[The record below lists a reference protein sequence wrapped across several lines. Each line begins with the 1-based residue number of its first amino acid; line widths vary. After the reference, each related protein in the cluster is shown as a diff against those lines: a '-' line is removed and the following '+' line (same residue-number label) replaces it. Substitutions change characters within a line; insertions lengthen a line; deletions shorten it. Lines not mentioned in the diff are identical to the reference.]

1 MHLDSVDI
9 TGFRNFTSAAVRFSP
24 GRNLIF
30 GPNGSGKSNL
40 LETIHYLCTAKSFR
54 RATADLIVQNGA
66 DFFRIV
72 GEGKVGGEQ
81 ITLELAY
88 RPGERKHI
96 KINGVSH
103 SKVAVL
109 YEQFKVVFFG
119 PDDVELVY
127 GPPSVRRRF
136 LDISVAQLEAG
147 YIPLLWEYKKVV
159 AQRNA
164 LLRELGEAYD
174 SLGAIT
180 GDESLQ
186 VWDEKL
192 VELGLAINRSRGR
205 FIRDVSEL
213 AREFHNQLTATD
225 DMLEMR
231 YKASP
236 TLAEYSADAYHAKV
250 ESRRTRELLMRQSM
264 YGPHRDDVQF
274 LLCGEDCRS
283 YASRGQVKSAVLSVK
298 LAVLEHIKELCG
310 EPPILLLD
318 EIFSDL
324 DRNRLD
330 YLMPLLSDL
339 GQVIVTTSKLREV
352 KELGLF
358 ENSLRVESGS
368 IEKYT
373 F

>member
-1 MHLDSVDI
+1 VHLDSVDI
-9 TGFRNFTSAAVRFSP
+9 TGFRNFASSSTLFSP
-24 GRNLIF
+24 GKNLLF

-54 RATADLIVQNGA
+54 SATDDLIVHHGA

-72 GEGKVGGEQ
+72 GEGKVGAEPVT
-81 ITLELAY
+81 IELAY
-88 RPGERKHI
+88 RPGEKKRI
-96 KINGVSH
+96 KINSVLH

-109 YEQFKVVFFG
+109 YRQFKVVFFG

-136 LDISVAQLEAG
+136 LDISIAQLEAG

-174 SLGAIT
+174 SLGAIG

-186 VWDEKL
+186 VWNEKL
-192 VELGLAINRSRGR
+192 VELGLAINGSRAR
-205 FIRDVSEL
+205 FIREVSEL
-213 AREFHNQLTATD
+213 AGGYHNQLTTND
-225 DMLEMR
+225 DRLEIR

-236 TLAEYSADAYHAKV
+236 TLDEYSGDAYRAKL

-264 YGPHRDDVQF
+264 YGPHRDDLQF
-274 LLCGEDCRS
+274 LLSGDDCRS

-298 LAVLEHIKELCG
+298 LAVLEHVRKLC
-310 EPPILLLD
+310 EESPILLLD

-324 DRNRLD
+324 DKNRLD
-330 YLMPLLSDL
+330 CLMPMLEDL
-339 GQVIVTTSKLREV
+339 GQVIITTSKLGEV
-352 KELGLF
+352 KELSMF
-358 ENSLRVESGS
+358 ENLLRVDDGS

-373 F
+373 P

>member
-1 MHLDSVDI
+1 M
-9 TGFRNFTSAAVRFSP
+9 
-24 GRNLIF
+24 
-30 GPNGSGKSNL
+30 
-40 LETIHYLCTAKSFR
+40 
-54 RATADLIVQNGA
+54 
-66 DFFRIV
+66 V
-72 GEGKVGGEQ
+72 GEGKVGDEPVT
-81 ITLELAY
+81 IELAY
-88 RPGERKHI
+88 RSGEKKRI
-96 KINGVSH
+96 KINGVLH

-109 YEQFKVVFFG
+109 YGQFKVVFFG

-136 LDISVAQLEAG
+136 LDISIAQLEAG

-174 SLGAIT
+174 SLGAIA

-192 VELGLAINRSRGR
+192 IELGLAINGSRAR

-213 AREFHNQLTATD
+213 ASRFHSKLTAND
-225 DMLEMR
+225 DSLEIR

-236 TLAEYSADAYHAKV
+236 VLDEYSVGAYLSKL

-274 LLCGEDCRS
+274 LLSGDDCRS
-283 YASRGQVKSAVLSVK
+283 YASRGQVKSAVLAVK
-298 LAVLEHIKELCG
+298 FAVLEHVRELCG

-330 YLMPLLSDL
+330 CLMPLLEDL
-339 GQVIVTTSKLREV
+339 GQVIVTTSKLREI
-352 KELGLF
+352 KDLRMF
-358 ENSLRVESGS
+358 ENLLKVDAGV
-368 IEKYT
+368 IKKYT
-373 F
+373 P

>member
-1 MHLDSVDI
+1 VHLDSVEI
-9 TGFRNFTSAAVRFSP
+9 TGFRNFASAAVRLSP

-54 RATADLIVQNGA
+54 TAAADLIVQNGA

-72 GEGKVGGEQ
+72 GEGTVGGEPV
-81 ITLELAY
+81 TLELAY
-88 RPGERKHI
+88 RPGEKKRI
-96 KINGVSH
+96 KINGVPH
-103 SKVAVL
+103 TKVAML
-109 YEQFKVVFFG
+109 YGQFKVVFFG

-136 LDISVAQLEAG
+136 LDISIAQLEAG
-147 YIPLLWEYKKVV
+147 YIPLLWEYRKVV

-164 LLRELGEAYD
+164 LLRELGDAYD
-174 SLGAIT
+174 SLGAIAD
-180 GDESLQ
+180 DESLQ

-192 VELGLAINRSRGR
+192 VELGLAVYGLRAR
-205 FIRDVSEL
+205 FIRDVSIL
-213 AREFHNQLTATD
+213 AGESHNQLTATD
-225 DMLEMR
+225 DTLEMR

-236 TLAEYSADAYHAKV
+236 SLEEYSTDAYRAKL

-274 LLCGEDCRS
+274 LLSGEDCRS

-298 LAVLEHIKELCG
+298 LAVLEHVKRLCG

-330 YLMPLLSDL
+330 YLMPLLYDL
-339 GQVIVTTSKLREV
+339 GQVIVTTSKLEEV
-352 KELGLF
+352 KELGVF
-358 ENSLRVESGS
+358 ENLLRVVGGS
-368 IEKYT
+368 VEKYT
-373 F
+373 P

>member
-1 MHLDSVDI
+1 MHLDSINI
-9 TGFRNFTSAAVRFSP
+9 TGFRNFAAASTLFSP
-24 GRNLIF
+24 GKNLLF

-54 RATADLIVQNGA
+54 SATDDLIMQNGA

-72 GEGKVGGEQ
+72 GEGEVGGEPVT
-81 ITLELAY
+81 IELAY
-88 RPGERKHI
+88 QPGEKKRI
-96 KINGVSH
+96 KINGVLH

-136 LDISVAQLEAG
+136 LDISIAQLEVG

-174 SLGAIT
+174 SLGAIA

-192 VELGLAINRSRGR
+192 IELGLAINGLRAR
-205 FIRDVSEL
+205 FIRDVSKL
-213 AREFHNQLTATD
+213 AGEFHNKLTATD

-236 TLAEYSADAYHAKV
+236 SLDEYSVDAYRAKL

-274 LLCGEDCRS
+274 LLSGDDCRS

-298 LAVLEHIKELCG
+298 LAILEHVKELCG

-330 YLMPLLSDL
+330 YLMPLLDDL
-339 GQVIVTTSKLREV
+339 GQVIVTTSKLEEV
-352 KELGLF
+352 KELEMF
-358 ENSLRVESGS
+358 ENSLQVTDGS

-373 F
+373 S